1 MKEVWLSV
9 LRDKHTNVAEFR
21 RTSDQL
27 ARCLAAETLAKLA
40 AGRVEIETPLGHAT
54 GTAPPDDVMV
64 VVILRAAL
72 ALLEPFMEAIPGLPV
87 GFVGIERDE
96 LTARPCSYY
105 QKFPRVLPGRAIVL
119 DPMLATG
126 GSAGLAIAALRR
138 LGYTQ
143 ESIYFTG
150 VIAAEEGLRCLSRL
164 IPEAH
169 ITVAAVDPAL
179 NPQKYIVPGL
189 GDYGDRYYG
198 T

>member
-1 MKEVWLSV
+1 
-9 LRDKHTNVAEFR
+9 
-21 RTSDQL
+21 
-27 ARCLAAETLAKLA
+27 
-40 AGRVEIETPLGHAT
+40 
-54 GTAPPDDVMV
+54 
-64 VVILRAAL
+64 
-72 ALLEPFMEAIPGLPV
+72 MEAIPGLPV

-150 VIAAEEGLRCLSRL
+150 VIAAEEGLRWLSRL

>member
-9 LRDKHTNVAEFR
+9 LRDRHTNVAEFR
-21 RTSDQL
+21 RNSDQL
-27 ARCLAAETLAKLA
+27 ARCLAAETLVKLPT
-40 AGRVEIETPLGHAT
+40 GRREIETPLGHAT
-54 GTAPPDDVMV
+54 GITPPDDVMV

-72 ALLEPFMEAIPGLPV
+72 ALLGPFMEAIPGLPV
-87 GFVGIERDE
+87 GFIGIERDE

-105 QKFPRVLPGRAIVL
+105 QKFPRVLPGRAILL

-126 GSAGLAIAALRR
+126 GSAGLAVAALRK
-138 LGYTQ
+138 LGYAP

-150 VIAAEEGLRCLSRL
+150 VIAAQEGFRGLSQL
-164 IPEAH
+164 IPPAH
-169 ITVAAVDPAL
+169 ITVAAIDPAL
-179 NPQKYIVPGL
+179 DHRKYIVPGL